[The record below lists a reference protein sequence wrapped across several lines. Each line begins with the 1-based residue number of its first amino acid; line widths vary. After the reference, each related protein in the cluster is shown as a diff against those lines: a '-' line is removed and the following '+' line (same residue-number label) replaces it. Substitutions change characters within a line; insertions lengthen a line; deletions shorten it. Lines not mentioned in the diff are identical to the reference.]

1 MPAGTGNSVISKKE
15 ENTMLM
21 FLYIKFLEY

>member
-1 MPAGTGNSVISKKE
+1 MTRKPAGTGNRVISKKE

-21 FLYIKFLEY
+21 FLILN